1 LQTTDGGSSNNQSIT
16 KIVFGTREDK
26 PHIPTERDRVEHMG
40 GTVFLPNGF
49 LTTGKGT
56 TRVLYQDPT
65 TGSESYF
72 RII

>member
-1 LQTTDGGSSNNQSIT
+1 VHIKSPLQSTNGDNDDKQTIT

-65 TGSESYF
+65 TGSK
-72 RII
+72 